1 MTGWMNRY
9 PFMSIE
15 RDDPDIWLRQLDYYV
30 KLHELSDQSLG
41 LILDAMDDIG
51 GWDDTIVIF
60 TSDHGY
66 HLGEHD
72 MWQKVSIHE
81 ESAKVPLI
89 ICVPGKKPAVCHSL
103 SELIDLYPTV
113 SRLCGLKIP
122 GNLQGKD
129 ISGMLDDPAVKVR
142 DAALSSGKGRL
153 LRTEKWALLDYGKK
167 GELYDMENDPK
178 QYDNL
183 FEKSEY
189 ADTLAGLKAKLKAK
203 LVEIGKNDLNLNK

>member
-1 MTGWMNRY
+1 
-9 PFMSIE
+9 
-15 RDDPDIWLRQLDYYV
+15 
-30 KLHELSDQSLG
+30 
-41 LILDAMDDIG
+41 MDE
-51 GWDDTIVIF
+51 TYFVF
-60 TSDHGY
+60 SSDHGY

-113 SRLCGLKIP
+113 SNLCGLKIP
-122 GNLQGKD
+122 ENIQGKD
-129 ISGMLDDPAVKVR
+129 ISGMLDDPSVKVR

-153 LRTEKWALLDYGKK
+153 LRTEKWALLDYGKN
-167 GELYDMENDPK
+167 GELYDMEKDPK

-183 FEKSEY
+183 FGDSNY
-189 ADTLAGLKAKLKAK
+189 AEVLSDMKEKLKAR
-203 LVEIGKNDLNLNK
+203 LGEIGKNDLGK

>member
-1 MTGWMNRY
+1 QKGTLRAYYASVSFVDTLVGKILTALEATGQR
-9 PFMSIE
+9 
-15 RDDPDIWLRQLDYYV
+15 
-30 KLHELSDQSLG
+30 
-41 LILDAMDDIG
+41 
-51 GWDDTIVIF
+51 DDTIVIF

-89 ICVPGKKPAVCHSL
+89 ISVPGKKPAVCHSL

-113 SRLCGLKIP
+113 STLCGLKIP
-122 GNLQGKD
+122 GNIQGKD
-129 ISGMLDDPAVKVR
+129 ISGMLEDPTVKVR

-167 GELYDMENDPK
+167 GELYDMEKDPK

-183 FEKSEY
+183 INDSKY
-189 ADTLAGLKAKLKAK
+189 AEVLSGMKEKLKVK
-203 LVEIGKNDLNLNK
+203 LAEIQKNDLGKK